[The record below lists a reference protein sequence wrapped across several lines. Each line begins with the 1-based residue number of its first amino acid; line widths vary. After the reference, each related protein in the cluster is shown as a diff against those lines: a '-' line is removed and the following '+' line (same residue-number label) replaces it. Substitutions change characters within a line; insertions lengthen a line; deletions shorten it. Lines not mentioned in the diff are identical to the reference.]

1 MMKTVP
7 LLKLENLI
15 KHYSNSTSFFGKEK
29 SLVRAVDGV
38 NLYINHGETL
48 GLVGE
53 SGCGKSTL
61 AKVLLHLERPTSGR
75 IVFKGDDITNLRGER
90 LRKFRSSIQ
99 MVFQDAYSSLNP
111 RMKIGE
117 VIKEP
122 LNNFKSAAKNR
133 DERVIELLELVGL
146 NRSYLGRYPH
156 ELSGGQRQRIAIARA
171 LALNPSLVICD
182 EATANLDVS
191 IQSQIINLLVD
202 LRKKLGLSYLF
213 ISHDL
218 ALVQHVSN
226 RIAVMYLGKIVEV
239 IASNMLNKDTLH
251 PYTKSLIASVF
262 SIKNIDHKK
271 TVDLL
276 KGELPSPIDI
286 PMGCRFHPRCPN
298 AVEICKKTEP
308 PLVHVSKGHICAC
321 HLLAG

>member
-75 IVFKGDDITNLRGER
+75 VVFKGDDITNLRGER

-271 TVDLL
+271 AVDLL

-298 AVEICKKTEP
+298 AVEICKEAEP

-321 HLLAG
+321 HLLVG